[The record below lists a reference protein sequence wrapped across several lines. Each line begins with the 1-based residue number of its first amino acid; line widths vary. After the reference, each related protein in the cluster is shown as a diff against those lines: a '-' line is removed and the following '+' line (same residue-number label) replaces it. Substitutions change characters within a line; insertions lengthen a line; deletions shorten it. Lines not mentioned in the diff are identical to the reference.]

1 VGSGAKVFL
10 HIQYALGRLAVLF
23 MAPLVYLGVRLCG
36 YRVRDLKKVRRECA
50 QLFKS
55 HPGPWIICPNHLTNV
70 DSIFLAYA
78 IAPMHTYML
87 NFRLLPWNLP
97 ESRNFQTNFVSTLLC
112 YLMKCIAVNRGGDR
126 EEMRLVMDK
135 CTYLLRRRQPVLIFP
150 EGGRSRT
157 ARINVENHTYG
168 VGRFVSSEE
177 DCRVLCIYL
186 RGDHQDK
193 YSKVPRLGEH
203 FTIAIDVLI
212 PEKTELSGLRA
223 QRHYAEQIINRLAQM
238 EGAYFE
244 ARRQRHSGLA
254 ASACAGQEQEYPL
267 PETRISP

>member
-1 VGSGAKVFL
+1 VGVSAKILL

-36 YRVRDLKKVRRECA
+36 YRVRNLKNVRRTCA
-50 QLFKS
+50 QLFKN
-55 HPGPWIICPNHLTNV
+55 HRGPWIICPNHLTNI
-70 DSIFLAYA
+70 DSIILAYA
-78 IAPMHTYML
+78 IAPMHTYLL

-97 ESRNFQTNFVSTLLC
+97 ERANFQRNFISTLLC
-112 YLMKCIAVNRGGDR
+112 YLAKCIAVNRGGDR
-126 EEMRLVMDK
+126 EEMKLVLEK
-135 CTYLLRRRQPVLIFP
+135 CIYLLRRRQPVLIFP

-177 DCRVLCIYL
+177 DSKVLCLYL
-186 RGDHQDK
+186 RGDHQDT
-193 YSKVPRLGEH
+193 YTNIPRLGEH
-203 FTIAIDVLI
+203 FSLAIEVLT
-212 PEKTELSGLRA
+212 PARTELGGLRA

-244 ARRQRHSGLA
+244 ARRQRHNGFA
-254 ASACAGQEQEYPL
+254 QSACAGQEPKYPL
-267 PETRISP
+267 PETHISP